1 MTEQQRELIEK
12 AEQSL
17 RGARLLQGDGQ
28 HGFAAARAYY
38 TMFYLAE
45 AMLLGEGLAFSKHSA
60 VHAAFGE
67 RFAKTGVVPAEFHRY
82 LIRGME
88 TRHLGDYSTIPVTME
103 DAAEQIA
110 RAEEFLRIVSQRLE
124 HSEQNDQT

>member
-1 MTEQQRELIEK
+1 MTEQQRALIDK

-17 RGARLLQGDGQ
+17 QVARLLQEHGH
-28 HGFAAARAYY
+28 HGFAASRAYY

-45 AMLLGEGLAFSKHSA
+45 AMLLGEGLAFSRHSA

-67 RFAKTGVVPAEFHRY
+67 RYAKTGRVPTELHRY
-82 LIRGME
+82 LIEGME
-88 TRHLGDYSTIPVTME
+88 VRHLGDYSTTPVEAE

-110 RAEEFLRIVSQRLE
+110 RAEEFLRVVSQRLE

>member
-1 MTEQQRELIEK
+1 MTEQQGELLQK

-17 RGARLLQGDGQ
+17 NAARLLQDHGQ
-28 HGFAAARAYY
+28 HSFAASRAYY

-67 RFAKTGVVPAEFHRY
+67 RYARTGRVPTELHRY
-82 LIRGME
+82 LIEGME
-88 TRHLGDYSTIPVTME
+88 IRHLGDYSTTPVAAE
-103 DAAEQIA
+103 DAAEQIV
-110 RAEEFLRIVSQRLE
+110 RAEAFLKVVTQRLG
-124 HSEQNDQT
+124 HSEHNDQT